1 MSGASVP
8 EAGVPSAIVATRRTV
23 RAAQTAI
30 IALLPADWTFLGPT
44 HIPDGTWIVGVAPTG
59 PRRDDFSAVVAHDLN
74 IEAAMDKLEA
84 AVRKLDLSPRR
95 VN

>member
-1 MSGASVP
+1 
-8 EAGVPSAIVATRRTV
+8 VAMRRTV
-23 RAAQTAI
+23 RAAKTAI

-44 HIPDGTWIVGVAPTG
+44 QALDGGWIVGVAPMG
-59 PRRDDFSAVVAHDLN
+59 PRREDFKAVVARDAS

-84 AVRKLDLSPRR
+84 AVRQLDLLPRW